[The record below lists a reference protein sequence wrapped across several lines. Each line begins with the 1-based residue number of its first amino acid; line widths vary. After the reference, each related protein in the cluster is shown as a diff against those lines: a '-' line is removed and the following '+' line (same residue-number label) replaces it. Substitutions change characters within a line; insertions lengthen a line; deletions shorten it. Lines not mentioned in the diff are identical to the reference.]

1 MTLGRFLSIPNAR
14 PERLNVAS
22 NPLYETGLD
31 SIFPVRGLHD
41 SLGTQMLGTGGEHC
55 LEHMEAMSGH
65 HQPMNLQLWCGV
77 ACVTVTPVCS
87 IEIVCHLL
95 HIERFNFLFEEK
107 I

>member
-41 SLGTQMLGTGGEHC
+41 SLGTQMLGTGGALLGAHGSDVWSPPADELTAVVRGSMCDCNAC
-55 LEHMEAMSGH
+55 L
-65 HQPMNLQLWCGV
+65 
-77 ACVTVTPVCS
+77 
-87 IEIVCHLL
+87 
-95 HIERFNFLFEEK
+95 FY
-107 I
+107 